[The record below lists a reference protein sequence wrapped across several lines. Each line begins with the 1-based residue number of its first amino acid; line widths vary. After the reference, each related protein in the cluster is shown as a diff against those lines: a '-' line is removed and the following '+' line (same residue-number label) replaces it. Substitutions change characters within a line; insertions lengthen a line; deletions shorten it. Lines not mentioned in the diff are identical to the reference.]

1 MAGFF
6 VINPLDFWAQFVVSE
21 IIGYLSSQPKE
32 GLLMVIKVFRE
43 VKSYVKHL
51 VESVIISWE
60 VHLPYRLSL
69 LMIW

>member
-6 VINPLDFWAQFVVSE
+6 VINPLDFWVQFVISE

-43 VKSYVKHL
+43 VKSLVKHL

-60 VHLPYRLSL
+60 VHLPYRPSL